1 MDNCQ
6 GMAHSDAIDLATVF
20 DKTGSINFFF
30 KYNVILRYFGTLVA
44 YLNSYTQ
51 NEGKKGGGGNGTNDP
66 MIRIVTCIH
75 IHSMRIS
82 CRGREKGGT
91 GGGGGADNS
100 DLSISIFRYCKVI
113 KIHRSCT
120 YRLSQQPPTLSAVN
134 NFF

>member
-20 DKTGSINFFF
+20 DKTGSIIFFF

-51 NEGKKGGGGNGTNDP
+51 NEGKKRGGGTNDP
-66 MIRIVTCIH
+66 KIRIVTCIH

-91 GGGGGADNS
+91 GGGGG
-100 DLSISIFRYCKVI
+100 
-113 KIHRSCT
+113 
-120 YRLSQQPPTLSAVN
+120 
-134 NFF
+134 

>member
-1 MDNCQ
+1 M
-6 GMAHSDAIDLATVF
+6 
-20 DKTGSINFFF
+20 
-30 KYNVILRYFGTLVA
+30 A

-91 GGGGGADNS
+91 GGGGVLTIQIYQFQFSGIVK
-100 DLSISIFRYCKVI
+100 LLKYTVVVHIG
-113 KIHRSCT
+113 
-120 YRLSQQPPTLSAVN
+120 
-134 NFF
+134 